1 MKNILYEGYLGPR
14 LPREVQLKRV
24 QRVMQEELTPLQ
36 RETLIAFYFQEQTLT
51 QIAADR
57 GVNKST
63 VCRTLKRAEA
73 KLRRYLK
80 PPEPYC
86 AGQCGSGFCVRTGY
100 AAENPAKI
108 DSPAG
113 RIPGRAAVSPF
124 YRRGRPGRAGRA
136 WGSRSSLTFGDFGDR
151 L

>member
-24 QRVMQEELTPLQ
+24 QRVIREELTPLQ
-36 RETLIAFYFQEQTLT
+36 REALVGYYFQERTMA

-63 VCRTLKRAEA
+63 ICRTLHRAEE

-80 PPEPYC
+80 Y
-86 AGQCGSGFCVRTGY
+86 
-100 AAENPAKI
+100 
-108 DSPAG
+108 
-113 RIPGRAAVSPF
+113 
-124 YRRGRPGRAGRA
+124 
-136 WGSRSSLTFGDFGDR
+136 
-151 L
+151 